1 VLAIRSLRPDESW
14 AAYGTMSFMSRW
26 DDVTARTVSEWAEA
40 GRHGDAEA
48 AFRLAA
54 FGFERGQGETA
65 EGWMALAA
73 RFGGSAMLWR
83 LTDLVKDDSCGRL
96 AARWQRQA
104 ILAEWGGAEVEVD
117 ESAYRIFSI
126 KPDAYRTQEFG
137 ARVRGEPDEA
147 VRSALIA
154 AARRL
159 MCVGD
164 DGAEYPDAESAVDGA
179 GYSPSHISDPQRHP
193 GGGWQFWM
201 DCKGE
206 VFPLMAATQLRI
218 LVDELRGAGVTGI
231 RIGPPG

>member
-1 VLAIRSLRPDESW
+1 
-14 AAYGTMSFMSRW
+14 
-26 DDVTARTVSEWAEA
+26 VSEWAEA

-54 FGFERGQGETA
+54 YSFEHGQGEA
-65 EGWMALAA
+65 ADGWMALAA

-83 LTDLVKDDSCGRL
+83 LADLVKDNSSGRL

-104 ILAEWGGAEVEVD
+104 IVAEWGGADVVVD
-117 ESAYRIFSI
+117 ENTCCIFSI

-137 ARVRGEPDEA
+137 AHVRGEPDEA
-147 VRSALIA
+147 ARSALVA

-164 DGAEYPDAESAVDGA
+164 DGVEYPDFEAAVDDA
-179 GYSPSHISDPQRHP
+179 GYSPNYISDPAQHP

-206 VFPLMAATQLRI
+206 VYPLMAATQLRI
-218 LVDELRGAGVTGI
+218 LVEELRRAGVTGI
-231 RIGPPG
+231 RIGPWA